1 MPQFVATVS
10 RTCVAT
16 TEITVVAEN
25 VDEAPE
31 VASFDSPWEFLDAP
45 ATVEQVTA
53 LLRSLEVPYSEA
65 RGPSTDGPAVIG
77 GSPACPSGA
86 PPAAPGAAAPPGPG

>member
-25 VDEAPE
+25 VDEAWEKAMAEAEGSVDFSGLEQNAEYE
-31 VASFDSPWEFLDAP
+31 VIDIER
-45 ATVEQVTA
+45 VN
-53 LLRSLEVPYSEA
+53 
-65 RGPSTDGPAVIG
+65 
-77 GSPACPSGA
+77 
-86 PPAAPGAAAPPGPG
+86 